1 MLDFFDARHFGRIG
15 RKQTSFHVFQLI
27 FQIRNDGHEAG
38 HDAVQDHAEHKVCLS
53 VADLEHIFLQS
64 RVDFVQH
71 FGFFFDE
78 REQEVLSLNDTKLL
92 RQIII
97 VFFRS
102 QLFQDDYIIIFMF
115 FDFGQVICIQNILCD
130 QKVDTEVLADFL
142 HGFRVLQSVYLYPV
156 DAVRLKMRNHFVYIF
171 AVAVV
176 YPLRI
181 IRAEV
186 KMSRSLADSRIVQLL
201 TKQIV
206 LCHSL

>member
-1 MLDFFDARHFGRIG
+1 MFLERKDALLDQTEDTAVLLDFFDARHFGRIG
-15 RKQTSFHVFQLI
+15 RKQASFHVFQLI

-38 HDAVQDHAEHKVCLS
+38 HDAVQDHAEQKVCLS

-71 FGFFFDE
+71 LGFFFDE

-156 DAVRLKMRNHFVYIF
+156 DAVRLKMRNYFVYIF
-171 AVAVV
+171 AVAVG
-176 YPLRI
+176 
-181 IRAEV
+181 
-186 KMSRSLADSRIVQLL
+186 
-201 TKQIV
+201 
-206 LCHSL
+206 